1 MVPLFLP
8 ISFPE
13 MSKERWRMTT
23 PITNLVGNISIN
35 VLFALALVII
45 FLE

>member
-1 MVPLFLP
+1 MVPLFFP

-23 PITNLVGNISIN
+23 PITNLVDNISTY
-35 VLFALALVII
+35 VLCALALKSC
-45 FLE
+45 